1 MKRVIT
7 LLCLVIML
15 LSLIA
20 CGDKKEAS
28 DASLEGT
35 EITVMLPPW
44 GEPSKE
50 LLDSFTLETGIT
62 VVMNVIGWDE
72 IKNKVS
78 IASVGGIAPA
88 DVIEVDW
95 SWVGEFGAAQW
106 FEPIP
111 MTDKEKSEMPTVSS
125 FQYGANIIALPYAND
140 FRLGY
145 YNKEHFKEAGIT
157 SMPATWDELIEAAKI
172 IKEKGITEY
181 PLSLT
186 LSASEAATTSLLWMT
201 LSKYGAFFN
210 KDFTVNK
217 ENVMNA
223 LITIN
228 KLVKEDKLIDPAS
241 QNMKDI
247 EVYGKITSDAA
258 SFMVGPTRFVGR
270 INNPEYSSVVGEL
283 APMLVPGNNDIK
295 TATFALPEGIGIS
308 KFSENKEAA
317 FKFIEWYTSTETQ
330 LKLNADLG
338 LIPTRTEA
346 LESLIES
353 GVLPEG
359 EVLVEQSEY
368 ISAPFPGGIPSWY
381 SELSNTIYNS
391 VNQMVAGSITP
402 EEAYNRIEAKVT
414 ELSK

>member
-1 MKRVIT
+1 MKRLIT

-15 LSLIA
+15 LSLVA
-20 CGDKKEAS
+20 CGDKKES
-28 DASLEGT
+28 SNESLEGT

-50 LLDSFTLETGIT
+50 LLDSFTSETGIT
-62 VVMNVIGWDE
+62 VIMNVIGWDD

-95 SWVGEFGAAQW
+95 SWVGEFGAAEW

-111 MTDKEKSEMPTVSS
+111 MTDKEKAEMPTVSS
-125 FQYGANIIALPYAND
+125 FQYGSNVIALPYAND

-157 SMPATWDELIEAAKI
+157 SMPATWDELIEVAKI
-172 IKEKGITEY
+172 IKEKGIAEY

-210 KDFTVNK
+210 DDFTVNK

-223 LITIN
+223 LVTIN

-258 SFMVGPTRFVGR
+258 SFMVGPTRFIGR

-283 APMLVPGNNDIK
+283 APTLVPGNKNIK

-308 KFSENKEAA
+308 KFSENKAAA

-353 GVLPEG
+353 GVLPDG
-359 EVLVEQSEY
+359 EVLIEQSDY

>member
-1 MKRVIT
+1 MKRIVS
-7 LLCLVIML
+7 LLLFAIML

-20 CGDKKEAS
+20 CGDKSEQETK
-28 DASLEGT
+28 
-35 EITVMLPPW
+35 ITVIVPPW
-44 GEPSKE
+44 AEPSKE
-50 LLDSFTLETGIT
+50 LLDSFTAETGIIA
-62 VVMNVIGWDE
+62 VINVIGWDD

-78 IASVGGIAPA
+78 IASVGSTAPA
-88 DVIEVDW
+88 DVIVLDW
-95 SWVGEFGAAQW
+95 SWVGEFGAAEW
-106 FEPIP
+106 FETIP
-111 MTDKEKSEMPTVSS
+111 MTEEERSAMPTVSS
-125 FQYGANIIALPYAND
+125 FQYGDDVLALPYAND

-145 YNKEHFKEAGIT
+145 YNKEHFREAGIET
-157 SMPATWDELIEAAKI
+157 IPSTWDELIEAAKI
-172 IKEKGITEY
+172 IKAKGISEY

-201 LSKYGAFFN
+201 LSKYGEFFN
-210 KDFTVNK
+210 EDFTVNK

-223 LITIN
+223 LMTIN

-258 SFMVGPTRFVGR
+258 SFMVGPTRFIGLV
-270 INNPEYSSVVGEL
+270 NNPDSSSVVGEIV
-283 APMLVPGNNDIK
+283 PMLVPGNNDIK
-295 TATFALPEGIGIS
+295 TATFALPEGMGIS

-330 LKLNADLG
+330 LKLYEDLG

-353 GVLPEG
+353 GVLAQG
-359 EVLVEQSEY
+359 EVLIEQSDY
-368 ISAPFPGGIPSWY
+368 IASPFPGGIPTWY

-391 VNQMVAGSITP
+391 VNQMVGGGITP
-402 EEAYNRIEAKVT
+402 EEAYNRIETKVT
-414 ELSK
+414 ELSY

>member
-7 LLCLVIML
+7 LLCLVIMS

-20 CGDKKEAS
+20 CGDKKETT
-28 DASLEGT
+28 DKSLEGS
-35 EITVMLPPW
+35 EIIVMLPPW
-44 GEPSKE
+44 AEPSKE

-62 VVMNVIGWDE
+62 VVMNVIGWDD

-95 SWVGEFGAAQW
+95 SWVGEFGAAEW

-125 FQYGANIIALPYAND
+125 FQYGVNVIALPYAND

-172 IKEKGITEY
+172 IKSKGIAEY

-210 KDFTVNK
+210 EDFTVNK

-223 LITIN
+223 LTTIN
-228 KLVKEDKLIDPAS
+228 TLVKEDKLIDPAS

-258 SFMVGPTRFVGR
+258 SFMVGPTRFIGR

-283 APMLVPGNNDIK
+283 SPTLVPGNNDIK

-330 LKLNADLG
+330 LKLHASLG

-391 VNQMVAGSITP
+391 VNQMVAGGITP
-402 EEAYNRIEAKVT
+402 EEAYNRIETKVT